1 MAADLT
7 SNEGMRITKTTVLRI
22 GPLIT
27 LLQMLCFFTHAHIL
41 ACWLVSMWIWMKLPH
56 GIVHGSWWKWSGIFR
71 WLVSMTLWSVV
82 SLWHQQHTLKRAFTA
97 NAWWKMYTMAAD
109 KCIALRFQYKFDG
122 HDSNLLPFQ
131 RVAMKNHQIIS
142 AGF

>member
-41 ACWLVSMWIWMKLPH
+41 ACWLVSMWI
-56 GIVHGSWWKWSGIFR
+56 
-71 WLVSMTLWSVV
+71 
-82 SLWHQQHTLKRAFTA
+82 
-97 NAWWKMYTMAAD
+97 
-109 KCIALRFQYKFDG
+109 
-122 HDSNLLPFQ
+122 
-131 RVAMKNHQIIS
+131 
-142 AGF
+142 